1 MKVRRSSRDRRSRR
15 VSYTW
20 SPPRTQSQSIRLEIT
35 LMSTPPEKQRI
46 SARDKKEG
54 TRLIPIQKGPCRMPS
69 PSDGICPSP
78 LTTHATSEHDRGSDT
93 HHEQDDAARDKHR
106 QADAARLG
114 DDRMVRS
121 PDRVQGHVLVLQWDL
136 SAVLV
141 GRALTVLLGVPVLE
155 IVSVALER
163 SVCADPA
170 WHQSRH
176 CAGSGLSGRPRRVLH
191 ALRCCGRL
199 HHHACRLT

>member
-1 MKVRRSSRDRRSRR
+1 
-15 VSYTW
+15 
-20 SPPRTQSQSIRLEIT
+20 
-35 LMSTPPEKQRI
+35 MSTPPEKQRI

-93 HHEQDDAARDKHR
+93 HHEQDDAAR
-106 QADAARLG
+106 LG

-155 IVSVALER
+155 PLTPGFSNRCFFAVFPVFPR
-163 SVCADPA
+163 VPA
-170 WHQSRH
+170 WFAIHFKSLQITSITARTWAKCGHGFTRPSAVRGIGAPTVPRHDSPRH
-176 CAGSGLSGRPRRVLH
+176 CRA
-191 ALRCCGRL
+191 
-199 HHHACRLT
+199 